1 MTPALPPVL
10 PQPAAPQS
18 RDTAGALAVDTQR
31 PLRAAREAET
41 ARAPRPVDAPQ
52 TAADPRLTTRRDR
65 PVGPPPA
72 FAINLLQHLR
82 ETALDPPEFAPPGS
96 AQPDSAQPESA
107 QSEPEPAEPA
117 RISETPPRRDEAAR
131 YPLAEAAVRQVD
143 LKL

>member
-1 MTPALPPVL
+1 MTTALPPVM

-18 RDTAGALAVDTQR
+18 RDAAGALGVDAQR
-31 PLRAAREAET
+31 PMRAARTAET
-41 ARAPRPVDAPQ
+41 ARAVRPVDAP
-52 TAADPRLTTRRDR
+52 AAPIDPRLTTRRDQ

-72 FAINLLQHLR
+72 FAINVLDHLR